1 MVKYLVIENEY
12 FASMKL
18 IKLMSAVRSD
28 YKPAFCVESVEDAVE
43 LLRTGPDIDL
53 IFMDVELVDGNC
65 FDILKQVRIDV
76 PVIFTTA
83 YSDFAIKAFQL
94 NSMDYLLKPLTQD
107 AGSRCIHSSVPSR
120 LQEPDSYQRG

>member
-18 IKLMSAVRSD
+18 IKLVSAVRSD

-53 IFMDVELVDGNC
+53 IYIHGC
-65 FDILKQVRIDV
+65 GIGGR
-76 PVIFTTA
+76 
-83 YSDFAIKAFQL
+83 QL
-94 NSMDYLLKPLTQD
+94 FRYTETGKDRC
-107 AGSRCIHSSVPSR
+107 AGHIHHGV
-120 LQEPDSYQRG
+120 Q